1 MRRRD
6 LITLLGAA
14 TVARPL
20 AVRAQQSK
28 GSVRLGFLPLGSPS
42 NPYDRSLVEAFQQ
55 GLRQVSLIENRDIVL
70 DVVWVGNDPDQ
81 AVKEVLG
88 RGADMLIPCGSSAS
102 VAAKRQT
109 STIPIMFL
117 SVGDPIAMGLVE
129 SLPHPGRNATGFSD
143 ILGDLSAKLVDL
155 AGDLIKP
162 QTTIDY
168 LWQTTWPDGQNRY
181 QATEKAAQVAGM
193 TLRSKGIADIAELD
207 SALTAMKQSGSTTF
221 IVQPSP
227 VSYGQRGRIIAS
239 AMKNGLGTIYA
250 FPIAARE
257 GSLIAYGPDYL
268 QMYRRA
274 PIYVDR
280 ILKGTK
286 PADLPVELPTKVEF
300 LINLRVAKTL
310 GIEVPLS
317 LLIRAD
323 ELLE

>member
-1 MRRRD
+1 MQRREF
-6 LITLLGAA
+6 ITLVGGAA
-14 TVARPL
+14 TAWPL

-28 GSVRLGFLPLGSPS
+28 GPVRLGFVPLGSPS
-42 NPYDRSLVEAFQQ
+42 NAYDRSLVEAFQQ
-55 GLRQVSLIENRDIVL
+55 GLRQVGLIENRDIVL
-70 DVVWVGNDPDQ
+70 DVVWSRDDPDQ
-81 AVKEVLG
+81 AVKDVLG
-88 RGADMLIPCGSSAS
+88 RGADMLISCGSSAS
-102 VAAKRQT
+102 VAARRQT

-143 ILGDLSAKLVDL
+143 ILGDLSGKLVDL

-181 QATEKAAQVAGM
+181 QATEKAAQAAGM
-193 TLRSKGIADIAELD
+193 NLRSKGIADIAELD
-207 SALTAMKQSGSTTF
+207 SALTAMKQSSSTVL

-227 VSYGQRGRIIAS
+227 ISYGQRGRIIAS

-274 PIYVDR
+274 PLYVDR

-310 GIEVPLS
+310 GVEVPLS

>member
-1 MRRRD
+1 
-6 LITLLGAA
+6 
-14 TVARPL
+14 
-20 AVRAQQSK
+20 
-28 GSVRLGFLPLGSPS
+28 
-42 NPYDRSLVEAFQQ
+42 
-55 GLRQVSLIENRDIVL
+55 
-70 DVVWVGNDPDQ
+70 
-81 AVKEVLG
+81 
-88 RGADMLIPCGSSAS
+88 
-102 VAAKRQT
+102 
-109 STIPIMFL
+109 MFL

-143 ILGDLSAKLVDL
+143 ILGDLSGKLVDL
-155 AGDLIKP
+155 AGELIKP

-181 QATEKAAQVAGM
+181 QATERAAQAAGM
-193 TLRSKGIADIAELD
+193 KLGSRGIGDIAELD
-207 SALTAMKQSGSTTF
+207 SALTAIKQSGSTVL

-227 VSYGQRGRIIAS
+227 ISYGQRGRIIAS

-274 PIYVDR
+274 PLYVDR